1 MWLEQLQRRPSAVRS
16 LSAANADAAFLGHPR
31 GLGWLSSAE
40 FWERFSYYGMQ
51 SLLVLY
57 MTHQLLQP
65 GHVDHVAGFAIFRRA
80 VEFIYGP
87 LTPQALASIIFGF
100 YAGLVFVTPVGGG
113 YLADRILGRTRTVVI
128 GALLMAAGHFLMA
141 FEATFL
147 PALLCILAGAGCFK
161 GNIAAQVGELYSRGD
176 PRAANGFQIYFVAI
190 SLAIIA
196 APLLCGTL
204 GERYGYH
211 WGFGAAG
218 VGMIVGL
225 VIYLRGRRWM
235 PPEKSTRRTVEKSK
249 RRALEPTE
257 KRKVALMVALLPLF
271 GIAQVT
277 NYQVYNAYIVW
288 AEASYRLEVFGMTM
302 PVTWLFSF
310 GSIISVLTI
319 IASIIFWR
327 WWAKRR
333 VEPNEITK
341 MTMSTLILAMGPL
354 VPALGSYVVSTTGHK
369 IGLGWAALFELI
381 NDIGYANFLPV
392 GLALYS
398 RVAPESLG
406 GMMTGVYYLHLF
418 AANMLAGWLGSFM
431 ERMPGTYFWLLHS
444 AVVLGAALSLL
455 LLRGTVSRLMVPA
468 IAPAA
473 EVQPSG

>member
-1 MWLEQLQRRPSAVRS
+1 MRS
-16 LSAANADAAFLGHPR
+16 LSVAGADAAFLGHPR

-57 MTHQLLQP
+57 MTHRLLQP
-65 GHVDHVAGFAIFRRA
+65 GHVDHVAGFALFRRA
-80 VEFIYGP
+80 IEFIYGP
-87 LTPQALASIIFGF
+87 LTPHALASIIFGL

-113 YLADRILGRTRTVVI
+113 YLADRVLGRTRTVVI
-128 GALLMAAGHFLMA
+128 GALLMAAGHLLMT
-141 FEATFL
+141 FEAAFL
-147 PALLCILAGAGCFK
+147 PALMCILAGAGCFK
-161 GNIAAQVGELYSRGD
+161 GNIAAQVGELYAQGD

-204 GERYGYH
+204 GERCGYH

-225 VIYLRGRRWM
+225 AIYLRGRRWM
-235 PPEKSTRRTVEKSK
+235 PPEASVRRTVGKAK
-249 RRALEPTE
+249 RRALEPME
-257 KRKVALMVALLPLF
+257 KRKLAVMIALLPVF

-288 AEASYRLEVFGMTM
+288 AEASYRLEVLGMAM
-302 PVTWLFSF
+302 PVTWLFSL
-310 GSIISVLTI
+310 GSVISVLTI
-319 IASIIFWR
+319 IASVIFWR

-333 VEPNEITK
+333 TEPNEITK
-341 MTMSTLILAMGPL
+341 MTMSTLILAIGPL
-354 VPALGSYVVSTTGHK
+354 VPALGSYVVSTTGHQ
-369 IGLGWAALFELI
+369 IGLGWALVFELI

-406 GMMTGVYYLHLF
+406 GMMSGVYYLHLF

-431 ERMPGTYFWLLHS
+431 ERMSGVHFWLLHS
-444 AVVLGAALSLL
+444 AVVLGAALTLL
-455 LLRGTVSRLMVPA
+455 LLRSAVSRLLINQRTPA
-468 IAPAA
+468 
-473 EVQPSG
+473 G

>member
-1 MWLEQLQRRPSAVRS
+1 MRN
-16 LSAANADAAFLGHPR
+16 LSTANTDEAFLGHPL

-65 GHVDHVAGFAIFRRA
+65 GHIEHVAGFAMFRRA
-80 VEFIYGP
+80 VEAIYGP
-87 LTPQALASIIFGF
+87 LTPQALASIIFGL
-100 YAGLVFVTPVGGG
+100 YAGLVFVTPIGGG
-113 YLADRILGRTRTVVI
+113 FLADRVLGRTRTVVI

-141 FEATFL
+141 FEASFL
-147 PALLCILAGAGCFK
+147 TALLCILMGAGCFK
-161 GNIAAQVGELYSRGD
+161 GNIAAQVGELYPRGD

-196 APLLCGTL
+196 APLICGTL

-211 WGFGAAG
+211 WGFGTAG
-218 VGMIVGL
+218 IGMLVGL
-225 VIYLRGRRWM
+225 VIYLRGRRWL
-235 PPEKSTRRTVEKSK
+235 PAELAVRRASVENP
-249 RRALEPTE
+249 RRALAPGE
-257 KRKVALMVALLPLF
+257 KRKLLVMLALLPLF
-271 GIAQVT
+271 GVAQVT

-288 AEASYRLEVFGMTM
+288 AEASYRLQVFGMAM

-319 IASIIFWR
+319 IGSVIFWR

-333 VEPNEITK
+333 IEPNEITK
-341 MTMSTLILAMGPL
+341 MTMSTLILALGPL
-354 VPALGSYVVSTTGHK
+354 VPALGSYVVATTGHR
-369 IGLGWAALFELI
+369 IGLGWAVLFELI

-398 RVAPESLG
+398 RVAPESLS
-406 GMMTGVYYLHLF
+406 GMMTGAYYLHLF

-431 ERMPGTYFWLLHS
+431 ERMSGSHFWLLHA
-444 AVVLGAALSLL
+444 AVVFGAALTLL
-455 LLRGTVSRLMVPA
+455 LLRGTVSRLLVPA
-468 IAPAA
+468 FPAA
-473 EVQPSG
+473 EEHRHS

>member
-1 MWLEQLQRRPSAVRS
+1 MRN
-16 LSAANADAAFLGHPR
+16 LSTADADEAFLGHPL

-65 GHVDHVAGFAIFRRA
+65 GHIEHVAGFAMFRHA
-80 VEFIYGP
+80 VEVIYGP
-87 LTPQALASIIFGF
+87 LTPQALASIIFGL
-100 YAGLVFVTPVGGG
+100 YAGLVFVTPIGGG
-113 YLADRILGRTRTVVI
+113 FLADRVLGRTRTVVI
-128 GALLMAAGHFLMA
+128 GALLMAAGHFLMT
-141 FEATFL
+141 FEASFL
-147 PALLCILAGAGCFK
+147 PALVCILLGAGCFK
-161 GNIAAQVGELYSRGD
+161 GNIAAQVGELYPRGD

-190 SLAIIA
+190 SLAIIV
-196 APLLCGTL
+196 APLICGTL

-218 VGMIVGL
+218 IGMLVGL
-225 VIYLRGRRWM
+225 AIYLRGRRWL
-235 PPEKSTRRTVEKSK
+235 PSELVAGRAADRRP
-249 RRALEPTE
+249 RRALAPDE
-257 KRKVALMVALLPLF
+257 KKKLLVMLALLPLF
-271 GIAQVT
+271 GVAQVT

-288 AEASYRLEVFGMTM
+288 AEASYRLQVFGMTM

-319 IASIIFWR
+319 IGSVIFWR

-333 VEPNEITK
+333 IEPNEITK
-341 MTMSTLILAMGPL
+341 MTMSTLILALGPL
-354 VPALGSYVVSTTGHK
+354 VPAFGSYMVATTGHR
-369 IGLGWAALFELI
+369 IGLGWAVLFELI

-398 RVAPESLG
+398 RVAPESLS
-406 GMMTGVYYLHLF
+406 GMMTGAYYLHLF

-431 ERMPGTYFWLLHS
+431 ERMPGSHFWLLHA
-444 AVVLGAALSLL
+444 AVVFGAALMLL
-455 LLRGTVSRLMVPA
+455 LLRGTVSRLLVPA
-468 IAPAA
+468 SAA
-473 EVQPSG
+473 SAEYRQP